1 MNEKQTRLGFAVWG
15 FEEFRVRVV
24 WVLGM
29 NRSFRA
35 QESQML
41 AALKQREQQ
50 FGGLR
55 ASVMKEKEEELALFL
70 EMKKR
75 EKERN
80 DLLLNSSEEF
90 DAPLGIDFCSFS
102 FLVLSFFFFF

>member
-1 MNEKQTRLGFAVWG
+1 MQ
-15 FEEFRVRVV
+15 
-24 WVLGM
+24 
-29 NRSFRA
+29 
-35 QESQML
+35 

-55 ASVMKEKEEELALFL
+55 GSVMKEKDEELALFL

-80 DLLLNSSEEF
+80 DLLLHNSDELDS
-90 DAPLGIDFCSFS
+90 PLGIDFLLKKVIFC
-102 FLVLSFFFFF
+102 LVLFMLAFWGFGFFRCFFSLLDLDLLVSVK